1 MVVEM
6 FREDPEF
13 AAEYLNQVL
22 EDGSRSE
29 LLLAMRYLTVA
40 FSGLAGI
47 AQATRSNASALYR
60 TFSKRGNPKA
70 RCRRGAPRG
79 DGAAPG
85 GHPDQTTAMSTV
97 VLESTLTCPH
107 CGHTK
112 QESMPIDACQY
123 FYECTL
129 CKEVLRP
136 LPDDCCVFCSYG
148 TMKCPPVQAS
158 TLCCG

>member
-1 MVVEM
+1 MKAIAATSRPTFSDHAIMVVEM

-60 TFSKRGNPKA
+60 TFSKRGNPKLVA
-70 RCRRGAPRG
+70 VAALLEAMGLHLVVTPIKQPR
-79 DGAAPG
+79 
-85 GHPDQTTAMSTV
+85 
-97 VLESTLTCPH
+97 
-107 CGHTK
+107 
-112 QESMPIDACQY
+112 
-123 FYECTL
+123 
-129 CKEVLRP
+129 
-136 LPDDCCVFCSYG
+136 
-148 TMKCPPVQAS
+148 
-158 TLCCG
+158 